1 MKIPSLPRRA
11 DLIGIG
17 YGAILFV
24 WLALED
30 QNALAPA
37 VLGAV
42 GAMLFGLRWILMR
55 MGGKPIHTQTAV
67 IGAILWGAAA
77 GAGGAGMAAILMF
90 FKTAWHA
97 HVFPDYPLPM
107 IIEMLGRSPAWAASG
122 ALGALAVIVFRL
134 AARKTPPL

>member
-55 MGGKPIHTQTAV
+55 MGGKPNHTQTAV

-77 GAGGAGMAAILMF
+77 GAGGAACITDQPPVLIACQARL
-90 FKTAWHA
+90 
-97 HVFPDYPLPM
+97 
-107 IIEMLGRSPAWAASG
+107 RSRSCSSVCGSG
-122 ALGALAVIVFRL
+122 V
-134 AARKTPPL
+134 